1 MTIGDT
7 TLPSKIPNLNQILF
21 NGYKIDEFNRP
32 KIKKIIA
39 IITAQI
45 LISSFLSNGNIDII
59 KKNKKKTTPK
69 LLFDEILIFLELIN
83 LIKDYLAKFNI
94 LYFQNIKI
102 YSIFYSTCLNKM
114 TYCKTATLNNINKH

>member
-59 KKNKKKTTPK
+59 KKIKKKTTPK

-94 LYFQNIKI
+94 LYF
-102 YSIFYSTCLNKM
+102 
-114 TYCKTATLNNINKH
+114 

>member
-7 TLPSKIPNLNQILF
+7 TLPNKIPNLNQILF

-94 LYFQNIKI
+94 LYSKI
-102 YSIFYSTCLNKM
+102 
-114 TYCKTATLNNINKH
+114 

>member
-94 LYFQNIKI
+94 LYSKI
-102 YSIFYSTCLNKM
+102 
-114 TYCKTATLNNINKH
+114 

>member
-94 LYFQNIKI
+94 LYF
-102 YSIFYSTCLNKM
+102 
-114 TYCKTATLNNINKH
+114 